1 MNDRSVMIAGQ
12 PFDHMG
18 TSRMALPRSKV
29 NVAIPDMDGR
39 AGWFGVSIILRKD
52 GRSRVWRSPG

>member
-12 PFDHMG
+12 SFDHMG

-29 NVAIPDMDGR
+29 NVAIPDMGGR
-39 AGWFGVSIILRKD
+39 AGWFGVSII
-52 GRSRVWRSPG
+52 